1 LLVTMFG
8 KIGIKREKNE
18 FVKLCIQLLKD
29 ETKSPVFDKSG
40 KVSSIITNI
49 NALIDKGLKGQL
61 KVEAVVSTLQE
72 LVTLHPDIPSIIL
85 DVLSITD
92 ASCIPD
98 NSNEDS
104 KERSNLCYIIKECEK
119 VYKNLVKNCWLLS
132 SKFVAPF

>member
-1 LLVTMFG
+1 MTTDIVEGL
-8 KIGIKREKNE
+8 KHCICR
-18 FVKLCIQLLKD
+18 FVNDLQIC
-29 ETKSPVFDKSG
+29 
-40 KVSSIITNI
+40 
-49 NALIDKGLKGQL
+49 KGQL

-119 VYKNLVKNCWLLS
+119 LLS
-132 SKFVAPF
+132 DQLLKERLEIDSLQEVGILKNKTFYSKFIKVKTKL